1 MAAYR
6 HYVPLRAAQIVKLH
20 DGTMCRMPSPRP
32 GPLRGNLD
40 VLTNEEKQDSLPPFS
55 DRSEKVVKST
65 SSLAIGSAA

>member
-6 HYVPLRAAQIVKLH
+6 HHVPLRAAQIVKLH

-40 VLTNEEKQDSLPPFS
+40 ASANEEKHDSLPPFS
-55 DRSEKVVKST
+55 ESSEMVVKST